1 MPIKPIE
8 DVPPGGSDA
17 THTLSRTAL
26 SNENMML
33 NEGGDSIKKRQDTGP
48 DPFSCNRKEAA
59 FYYVRVLQIPTP
71 RWQIYETSF
80 YGIKERPEPAVIQE
94 RAYSS
99 PIWYTLQNKKDS

>member
-1 MPIKPIE
+1 MRAAQLPRESRKSASAEIVKKPRRFPGSVPITPIE

-48 DPFSCNRKEAA
+48 DVGAGWP
-59 FYYVRVLQIPTP
+59 RVNENAGRFWRHGGSRRIH
-71 RWQIYETSF
+71 
-80 YGIKERPEPAVIQE
+80 
-94 RAYSS
+94 
-99 PIWYTLQNKKDS
+99 N